1 MFRSSHPEV
10 FLVKGI
16 LKICSKFTGEHL
28 CRSAISIKLLCN
40 FIEIALRH
48 GCSTVNLL
56 HIFRTRSLKN
66 TSGWLLLNVTEVY
79 LEPYQASK
87 KETSVKISSDQQ
99 PFILHICYGCD
110 YNSAV
115 ITDTNNYWSNGI
127 HCVKNVRIRSYSG
140 PHFSD
145 FGLNTDRYTVLL
157 CIQSE
162 YRRIQTRITPNT
174 DASFT
179 VIGLV
184 QALGI
189 GFAVVSLVYVEPLP
203 QHTKS

>member
-115 ITDTNNYWSNGI
+115 ITDTNGI

-145 FGLNTDRYTVLL
+145 FELNTDRYTVLL

-184 QALGI
+184 QALVI

>member
-10 FLVKGI
+10 LLVKGI

-28 CRSAISIKLLCN
+28 CRRAISIKLLCN

-87 KETSVKISSDQQ
+87 METSVKISCDQQ

-127 HCVKNVRIRSYSG
+127 HSVKNVRIRSYSG
-140 PHFSD
+140 PQLSD

-184 QALGI
+184 QALVI
-189 GFAVVSLVYVEPLP
+189 GFAVVNLVYVEPLP
-203 QHTKS
+203 QRTKS